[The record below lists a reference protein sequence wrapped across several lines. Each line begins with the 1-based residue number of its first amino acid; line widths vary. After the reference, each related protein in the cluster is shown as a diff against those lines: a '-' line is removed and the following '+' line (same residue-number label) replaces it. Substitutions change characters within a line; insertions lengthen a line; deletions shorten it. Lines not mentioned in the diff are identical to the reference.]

1 MRRKIL
7 IYLGISVLSLVV
19 FFVAIFYT
27 LPYDNIRHFAEKEI
41 EKTIKQSHGVE
52 IGDISISPLLNITA
66 KNFRMTPRSNEPQ
79 PPVTDAEGTVIDGF
93 YCAPSV
99 VDIPFI
105 IDKIYATPAL
115 FSTLKKK
122 PAGNFELQIKDGTI
136 NGELKSKD
144 KIMEI
149 TANGQ
154 NLSLNDITLLS
165 NLAKMQI
172 YGTLGFDLR
181 TILDGS
187 NIATLSATLTSQNTV
202 TCPKRINIKMS
213 GGEVP
218 YDLPFTVF
226 GNIKADVEI
235 KNNRLVIN
243 SLTSDG
249 PDIKLNVTGDIALKS
264 PKEPNMRF
272 NLVID
277 VAPDAKWVEA
287 HSEVKMIYQKC
298 EKLEGGAIHLTLKG
312 TPKRPKWD
320 CGTPI
325 PEPIEEVAAPEPAP
339 KPEAKPKEPEK
350 AAPKPDSA
358 PEKAEPAE
366 SPKAEKKR
374 LDAGNEVFRPKGEG
388 FRSRDMGDAPSG
400 ERPVRSR
407 DNGNMPRP
415 SRPSLDNS
423 ARSERFNREL
433 DKVDADFDQAMRRSG
448 RAGDRM
454 PRRGRGNPN
463 NSDN

>member
-41 EKTIKQSHGVE
+41 EKNIKQSHGVE

-66 KNFRMTPRSNEPQ
+66 KNLKMTPRSNEPQ
-79 PPVTDAEGTVIDGF
+79 PPATDAEGTVIDGF

-105 IDKIYATPAL
+105 IDKIYASPTL

-187 NIATLSATLTSQNTV
+187 NIATLSATLTS
-202 TCPKRINIKMS
+202 
-213 GGEVP
+213 
-218 YDLPFTVF
+218 
-226 GNIKADVEI
+226 
-235 KNNRLVIN
+235 
-243 SLTSDG
+243 
-249 PDIKLNVTGDIALKS
+249 
-264 PKEPNMRF
+264 
-272 NLVID
+272 
-277 VAPDAKWVEA
+277 
-287 HSEVKMIYQKC
+287 
-298 EKLEGGAIHLTLKG
+298 
-312 TPKRPKWD
+312 
-320 CGTPI
+320 
-325 PEPIEEVAAPEPAP
+325 
-339 KPEAKPKEPEK
+339 
-350 AAPKPDSA
+350 
-358 PEKAEPAE
+358 
-366 SPKAEKKR
+366 
-374 LDAGNEVFRPKGEG
+374 
-388 FRSRDMGDAPSG
+388 
-400 ERPVRSR
+400 
-407 DNGNMPRP
+407 
-415 SRPSLDNS
+415 
-423 ARSERFNREL
+423 
-433 DKVDADFDQAMRRSG
+433 
-448 RAGDRM
+448 
-454 PRRGRGNPN
+454 
-463 NSDN
+463 